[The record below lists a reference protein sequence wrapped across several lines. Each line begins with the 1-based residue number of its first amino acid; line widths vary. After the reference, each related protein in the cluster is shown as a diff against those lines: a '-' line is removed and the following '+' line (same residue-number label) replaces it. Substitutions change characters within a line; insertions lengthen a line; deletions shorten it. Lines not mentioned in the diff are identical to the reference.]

1 MTDFKKAICEA
12 LSHDVLHDS
21 DTQLAIHSKDSSIFT
36 KEPEGVLYPKTVAD
50 IKTIVKLATKH
61 GVGLSVRAGG
71 TCMSGGSLTEGY
83 VLNLTKY
90 MTSIQVNPYA
100 KSAEIEMGA
109 YYRDLEKEILKYNL
123 MFPAY
128 TSSKDICGIGGMLG
142 NNASGEKS
150 IRYGGTLDNVH
161 AVHVVLHDGEEYV
174 FEEVSDDE
182 FKKHMKQGGVYG
194 TVCKKLHEIY
204 TTYHGEYTKAVGSVK
219 KSASGYRL
227 EKIYNPKT
235 KTWNL
240 AKLFIGAQA
249 TLGIITKARLRLVPI
264 NPYKR
269 ALIVSVHSLAE
280 LPELLQ
286 TIMKYNPESVETFD
300 KNTYHFAKKF
310 LPKETLTIQHFFGPD
325 VELIVIAEFSENTQ
339 KETDATAHMV
349 SKTLK
354 ELGAKVEYITDTKI
368 IDAAWAVRRS
378 SFRVL
383 RDATFSNTNK
393 RAVPCIE
400 DIIVPIQNFDVF
412 IPELLGILKKYN
424 IEYGF
429 HGHIGDGALR
439 VVPVFDFTHKDIAL
453 AHIQEFMEDVFSLI
467 KKVHGNISADHSDGL
482 IRTPFLE
489 MFYGTKLYTEVIVA
503 IKKLF
508 DPYTIFNP
516 HKKIGLTTKQWTDWV
531 R

>member
-1 MTDFKKAICEA
+1 MTDFKKAICEV
-12 LSHDVLHDS
+12 LSHDILTDS
-21 DTQLAIHSKDSSIFT
+21 DSQLAIHSKDSSIFT
-36 KEPEGVLYPKTVAD
+36 KEPLGVLYPKHVED

-71 TCMSGGSLTEGY
+71 SCMSGGSLTEEY
-83 VLNLTKY
+83 VLNLTKHL
-90 MTSIQVNPYA
+90 TAIKVNPYS

-109 YYRDLEKEILKYNL
+109 YYRDLEVELVKHNL

-128 TSSKDICGIGGMLG
+128 TSSKDFCAIGGTLG
-142 NNASGEKS
+142 NNATGEKS
-150 IRYGGTLDNVH
+150 IRCGGSLDNVH
-161 AVHVVLHDGEEYV
+161 AIHVILHDGEEYV
-174 FEEVSDDE
+174 FEELSDAE
-182 FKKHMKQGGVYG
+182 FKKHMERRDTYG
-194 TVCKKLHEIY
+194 TVCRVIHDIYKKHSVSY
-204 TTYHGEYTKAVGSVK
+204 KHAVGDVK

-227 EKIYNPKT
+227 ERVYDEKT

-249 TLGIITKARLRLVPI
+249 TLGIITKARLKLVPT
-264 NPYKR
+264 NPHKR
-269 ALIVSVHSLAE
+269 AVIISVHDLSE
-280 LPELLQ
+280 LPALLQ

-310 LPKETLTIQHFFGPD
+310 LPEDTLTIQHYFGPHI
-325 VELIVIAEFSENTQ
+325 EFIILAEFSEDTQ
-339 KETDATAHMV
+339 EKTDAVAHEAL
-349 SKTLK
+349 LK
-354 ELGAKVEYITDTKI
+354 LKNLNATVEYITEQKI

-383 RDATFSNTNK
+383 RDATFSKPQK

-400 DIIVPIQNFDVF
+400 DIIIPIKNFDVF
-412 IPELLGILKKYN
+412 VPGLLDLLKKYEL
-424 IEYGF
+424 EYGF

-453 AHIQEFMEDVFSLI
+453 ATIEEFMTDVFTLI
-467 KKVHGNISADHSDGL
+467 KQVRGNMSADHSDGL
-482 IRTPFLE
+482 IRTPFLS
-489 MFYGTKLYTEVIVA
+489 MFYGETLYTEVIVA

-508 DPYTIFNP
+508 DPYNIFNP
-516 HKKIGLTTKQWTDWV
+516 KKKVGLTTKDWTNWV